1 MANDTAHIVVMT
13 VQLIA
18 LTMTLVQAAAIAIVQ
33 AAAIAIV
40 QVIVQA
46 QAIAVAVEVLTD
58 RGNHENS

>member
-1 MANDTAHIVVMT
+1 MIT

-18 LTMTLVQAAAIAIVQ
+18 QTMKLVQVATIAIVQ
-33 AAAIAIV
+33 VAAIAIV

-46 QAIAVAVEVLTD
+46 QAIAVAVEVLID